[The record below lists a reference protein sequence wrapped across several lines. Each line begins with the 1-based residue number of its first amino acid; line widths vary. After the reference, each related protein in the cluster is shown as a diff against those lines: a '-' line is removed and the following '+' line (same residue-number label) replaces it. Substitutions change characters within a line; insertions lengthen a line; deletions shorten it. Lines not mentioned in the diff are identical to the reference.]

1 MFSTILKRLISRTVA
16 QFGFAYQN
24 LPTFRYWTKIAIGRE
39 VSRVVKT
46 SVFQGNVALVAAFQN
61 KPSISFDIMLK
72 DLRSRGMSILLV
84 SNAQLTPDFESWLL
98 NRVDGLI
105 VRDNVG
111 RDIAAYRDGV
121 LHLVNTHCLPNID
134 QLLFINDTIL
144 FPVIDSDYFWRRF
157 LAIDSDV
164 VGAFESFSPRHHVQ
178 SFFFMVRKNVLQK
191 KYFLDFWKKYRSWNS
206 RKHAVQS
213 GEIGFS
219 QYLKSHGASISAVVN
234 AETCVEALNAP
245 VANHKSLFSTI
256 QTITYGHQQRMLIGK
271 RVINPEYR
279 ALSFGLEKINPSH
292 ALCEFALTELQ
303 VPILKK
309 DLVYRGTLSLVDIV
323 RISEKVDL
331 QIPLSELQATYRVKG
346 LPAEISRWKK
356 SLLRIGVQ

>member
-1 MFSTILKRLISRTVA
+1 MISTILKGFLRQTVA

-24 LPTFRYWTKIAIGRE
+24 LPSFRYWAKLAIGRD
-39 VSRVVKT
+39 VYRVVKT
-46 SVFQGNVALVAAFQN
+46 LDFRANVALVAAYQK
-61 KPSISFDIMLK
+61 KPSISFDAMLTE
-72 DLRSRGMSILLV
+72 LRSRGFCILLV

-121 LHLVNTHCLPNID
+121 LHLIRTNYLSNID

-144 FPVIDSDYFWRRF
+144 FPVVDPNYFWRRF

-164 VGAFESFSPRHHVQ
+164 VGVFESFKPRHHVQ
-178 SFFFMVRKNVLQK
+178 SFFFIVKKNVLQK
-191 KYFLDFWKKYRSWNS
+191 EYFQDFWKKYRSWNS

-219 QYLKSHGASISAVVN
+219 QHLKSNGASISAVVN

-323 RISEKVDL
+323 RLYENLDL
-331 QIPLSELQATYRVKG
+331 LMPLSELQATYRAKG
-346 LPAEISRWKK
+346 LPAEISPWKK
-356 SLLRIGVQ
+356 ALLSIGVQ

>member
-1 MFSTILKRLISRTVA
+1 MISTILKGFLRQTVA

-24 LPTFRYWTKIAIGRE
+24 LPSFRYWAKLAIGRD
-39 VSRVVKT
+39 VYRVVKT
-46 SVFQGNVALVAAFQN
+46 SDLCGNVALVAAFQK
-61 KPSISFDIMLK
+61 KPSVSFDAMLN
-72 DLRSRGMSILLV
+72 DLRTRGFCILLV
-84 SNAQLTPDFESWLL
+84 SNTQPSPDFESWLL
-98 NRVDGLI
+98 KRVDGLI
-105 VRDNVG
+105 VRDNIG

-121 LHLVNTHCLPNID
+121 LHLVNTHCLSKID

-164 VGAFESFSPRHHVQ
+164 VGVFESFSPRHHVQ

-191 KYFLDFWKKYRSWNS
+191 EYFLDYWKKYRSWNS

-219 QYLKSHGASISAVVN
+219 QYLKSNGAIISSYVN
-234 AETCVEALNAP
+234 AESCVEALNAP
-245 VANHKSLFSTI
+245 VANHNSLFSTI
-256 QTITYGHQQRMLIGK
+256 QTTTHGHQQRMLIGK
-271 RVINPEYR
+271 HVINSEYR
-279 ALSFGLEKINPSH
+279 ALSFGLERINPSH

-309 DLVYRGTLSLVDIV
+309 DLVYRGTLSLVDIA
-323 RISEKVDL
+323 RLYEKLDF
-331 QIPLSELQATYRVKG
+331 QIPLSELQATYRTKG
-346 LPAEISRWKK
+346 LPAEIGYWKNF
-356 SLLRIGVQ
+356 LLRIGVQ